1 MDGPWRRNSR
11 SSPVA
16 SRGPL
21 VALVAVLVFGNVGL
35 VTASSRNT
43 PRLGFETRTLD
54 GSNNNPAHPRWGQ
67 AGTNY
72 RRIAAAVYAD
82 GVSAMVAGPNSRY
95 VSNRIF
101 NDVGQNL
108 FSENDVSQ
116 WGWAWGQ
123 FIDHDIGLRD
133 ETPAEHAPIAFNAL
147 DPLEAFTNDFGA
159 LDFART
165 PAAPNTGTVLPRQQV
180 NTITSYIDASN
191 VYGSAATRLDWLRD
205 GPVDGNP
212 ANNSA
217 LLLLPD
223 DYLPTVGA
231 RAGTTAP
238 PVDLMGRLMGTP
250 DRARVAGDV
259 RANEN
264 IALTAIHTMF
274 AREHNRI
281 VASLPASLPEEVK
294 FQIARRVVGAE
305 VQYITYHEF
314 LPALGV
320 RLPLYRG
327 YDPRVNAT
335 LSNEFAVVGY
345 RAHSMIHGQFD
356 VAYTEGAY
364 SPEQLQAFQNQGIGL
379 GDEGGAS
386 ALNIPLSVAFGNPD
400 LLPEVGL
407 GAVLQSLSAEREY
420 RNDEQIDNTLRSV
433 LFQVPKPGTTDP
445 AACQVPVVDP
455 NCFSGV
461 ADLGALDV
469 ERGRDHGMPSYN
481 DLRRAYGLDAKRSF
495 TAITGETTDQF
506 PADPLIDSAN
516 AINDPN
522 IVDFVELR
530 DADGNVLDPASPNT
544 QEEAV
549 SGVRRTTLAAR
560 LRAVYGSVNKVDAF
574 VGMVSEPHV
583 RGSEFGALQLAIWRT
598 QFAALRDGDRFFF
611 ANDPGL
617 ALIARAYGVSFRH
630 TLAELVQMN
639 SDAQVPADVFKVPEA
654 PAAPVAAPA
663 LVAPAVPNAAP
674 STAITS
680 PDSIPTT
687 STQPESTTV
696 GPPPESA
703 PVTTPSTTTEPVTV
717 PSTTV
722 PESTTSPPVPA
733 TTVPAS
739 TTSTSGPPTSA
750 PAPP

>member
-1 MDGPWRRNSR
+1 MDGPLGRYCRVPPR
-11 SSPVA
+11 A

-21 VALVAVLVFGNVGL
+21 VALAAVLLVGNVGL
-35 VTASSRNT
+35 VTASTRT
-43 PRLGFETRTLD
+43 PPRLGFETRTLN
-54 GSNNNPAHPRWGQ
+54 GSDNNQAHARWGQ

-72 RRIAAAVYAD
+72 RRVGPAVYAD

-123 FIDHDIGLRD
+123 FIDHDMGLRD
-133 ETPAEHAPIAFNAL
+133 ETAAEHVPIAFDAL

-165 PAAPNTGTVLPRQQV
+165 PAAPNTGTVVPRQQV

-212 ANNSA
+212 VNNSA

-223 DYLPTVGA
+223 DYLPAVGA
-231 RAGTTAP
+231 RGDAATAP
-238 PVDLMGRLMGTP
+238 AVDLMGRLMGTP
-250 DRARVAGDV
+250 EKARVAGDV

-281 VASLPASLPEEVK
+281 VASLPSSLPEEAK

-327 YDPRVNAT
+327 YDSRVNAG

-356 VAYTEGAY
+356 VAYGEGAY
-364 SPEQLQAFQNQGIGL
+364 SPEQLEAFQAQGIGV
-379 GDEGGAS
+379 GEEDGES

-400 LLPEVGL
+400 LLPQVGL
-407 GAVLQSLSAEREY
+407 GAVLQSLSAERQY

-433 LFQVPKPGTTDP
+433 LFQVPRPDTTDP

-455 NCFSGV
+455 LCFLGV

-469 ERGRDHGMPSYN
+469 ERGRDHGLPSYN
-481 DLRRAYGLDAKRSF
+481 ALRRAYGLDPRRSF
-495 TAITGETTDQF
+495 TAITGEATDQF
-506 PADPLIDSAN
+506 PDDPTIDSAN

-522 IVDFVELR
+522 ILDFVELR
-530 DADGNVLDPASPNT
+530 DADGNVLDPEDPET
-544 QEEAV
+544 QESAV
-549 SGVRRTTLAAR
+549 SGDRRTTLAAR
-560 LRAVYGSVNKVDAF
+560 LRAIYGSVNNIDAF

-583 RGSEFGALQLAIWRT
+583 RGSEFGALQLAIWKT
-598 QFAALRDGDRFFF
+598 QFAALRDGDRYFY
-611 ANDPGL
+611 ANDGAL
-617 ALIARAYGVSFRH
+617 ASIKRAYGVNFRH
-630 TLAELVQMN
+630 TLAELVQLN
-639 SDAQVPADVFKVPEA
+639 SGAVVPADVFTVVEIPEE
-654 PAAPVAAPA
+654 AAPA
-663 LVAPAVPNAAP
+663 LAAPAVPNAAP
-674 STAITS
+674 STES

-687 STQPESTTV
+687 SIPAESTTV
-696 GPPPESA
+696 APPPESP
-703 PVTTPSTTTEPVTV
+703 PVTTPSTTSEPVTV
-717 PSTTV
+717 PSTSV
-722 PESTTSPPVPA
+722 PETTTSPPVPA
-733 TTVPAS
+733 TSVPEP
-739 TTSTSGPPTSA
+739 TTSPPSPPTSA

>member
-1 MDGPWRRNSR
+1 MDGPWHRNSR
-11 SSPVA
+11 SSPTT

-35 VTASSRNT
+35 VTASTRT
-43 PRLGFETRTLD
+43 PPRLGFETRTLT
-54 GSNNNPAHPRWGQ
+54 GSDNNQTHPRWGQ

-72 RRIAAAVYAD
+72 RRLAPAVYAD
-82 GVSAMVAGPNSRY
+82 GVSAMVPGPNSRY

-101 NDVGQNL
+101 NDLGQNL

-123 FIDHDIGLRD
+123 FLDHDMGLRD
-133 ETPAEHAPIAFNAL
+133 ETPAEHVPIAFDAL

-165 PAAPNTGTVLPRQQV
+165 PAAPNTGTVVPRQQV

-231 RAGTTAP
+231 RGNGATAP

-250 DRARVAGDV
+250 QKARVAGDV

-281 VASLPASLPEEVK
+281 VASLPASLSEEAK

-305 VQYITYHEF
+305 VQYITYQEF

-327 YDPRVNAT
+327 YDSRVNAT

-356 VAYTEGAY
+356 VAYDEGAY
-364 SPEQLQAFQNQGIGL
+364 SPEQLEAFQAQGIGI
-379 GDEGGAS
+379 GEEDGES

-400 LLPEVGL
+400 LLPQVGL
-407 GAVLQSLSAEREY
+407 GAVLQSLSAERQY

-433 LFQVPKPGTTDP
+433 LFEVPRPGTTDP

-455 NCFSGV
+455 LCFSGV

-481 DLRRAYGLDAKRSF
+481 ALRRAYGLDPKRSF
-495 TAITGETTDQF
+495 TAITGEATDQF
-506 PADPLIDSAN
+506 PDDPLIDSAN

-522 IVDFVELR
+522 IVDFVALR
-530 DADGNVLDPASPNT
+530 DADGNVLDPDDPET

-549 SGVRRTTLAAR
+549 SGDRRTTLAAR
-560 LRAVYGSVNKVDAF
+560 LRAIYGSVNKVDAF

-598 QFAALRDGDRFFF
+598 QFAALRDGDRYFY
-611 ANDPGL
+611 ANDGAL
-617 ALIARAYGVSFRH
+617 ATIRRAYGVTFRH

-639 SDAQVPADVFKVPEA
+639 SDAQVPADVFIVAETPEAAA
-654 PAAPVAAPA
+654 PAALAV
-663 LVAPAVPNAAP
+663 PAVPSAAP
-674 STAITS
+674 STETSS
-680 PDSIPTT
+680 PDSSIPA
-687 STQPESTTV
+687 ESTTV
-696 GPPPESA
+696 APPPESA
-703 PVTTPSTTTEPVTV
+703 PPVTTPSTTSEPVTV
-717 PSTTV
+717 PSTSV
-722 PESTTSPPVPA
+722 PETTTSPPVPA
-733 TTVPAS
+733 TSVPEP
-739 TTSTSGPPTSA
+739 TTSPTAPPTSA